1 MVTASYPNQEFL
13 IASTLRTLRKVSGD
27 RSIVDGVG
35 NAFLFPV
42 WLLTAFFFLIANFW
56 MRKKFRALM
65 ESPFDADKYRKIRKI
80 YSVIPPDY
88 ASTFSQTEK
97 MKKSIRFILYLLLAL
112 MRFGRTFEEF
122 QAFAKPFSKTLMF
135 QDKVVHCSSTFL
147 KMNFGIIT
155 FHPII
160 TSSDV
165 SQSLRVSVCKCW
177 NTVARWTCSQG
188 TQV

>member
-35 NAFLFPV
+35 NAILFPV

-97 MKKSIRFILYLLLAL
+97 MKKSIPVYLIPTFWAL

-122 QAFAKPFSKTLMF
+122 QAFAKPFLQNLDVPGQSGSLFKHIPENELW
-135 QDKVVHCSSTFL
+135 DNHISSYHY
-147 KMNFGIIT
+147 I
-155 FHPII
+155 
-160 TSSDV
+160 V
-165 SQSLRVSVCKCW
+165 
-177 NTVARWTCSQG
+177 
-188 TQV
+188 